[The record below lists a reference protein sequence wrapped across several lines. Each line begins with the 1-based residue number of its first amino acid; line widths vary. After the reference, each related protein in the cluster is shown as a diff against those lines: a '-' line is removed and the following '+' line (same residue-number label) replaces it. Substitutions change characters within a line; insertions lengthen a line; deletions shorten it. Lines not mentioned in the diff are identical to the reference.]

1 MSARFAAKVPT
12 RFTLVVLMGGRL
24 MHMIPRIDEVLTM
37 LERFALGEAT
47 MSERRVR
54 VALRLLDIALDDAPP
69 PDDGD
74 EAQVLADADQVVLAF
89 PSKVA
94 A

>member
-1 MSARFAAKVPT
+1 MH
-12 RFTLVVLMGGRL
+12 VVR
-24 MHMIPRIDEVLTM
+24 RIDEVLTM

-54 VALRLLDIALDDAPP
+54 VALRLLDLALDDAPP
-69 PDDGD
+69 PPEGGDG
-74 EAQVLADADQVVLAF
+74 APISADAADRAVLVF
-89 PSKVA
+89 RPRIA

>member
-1 MSARFAAKVPT
+1 
-12 RFTLVVLMGGRL
+12 
-24 MHMIPRIDEVLTM
+24 MHMIPRIDEVLTL

-54 VALRLLDIALDDAPP
+54 VALRLLDLALDDAPP
-69 PDDGD
+69 PPNEPD
-74 EAQVLADADQVVLAF
+74 EAPVLADPDDQAVVAF
-89 PSKVA
+89 PAKLA